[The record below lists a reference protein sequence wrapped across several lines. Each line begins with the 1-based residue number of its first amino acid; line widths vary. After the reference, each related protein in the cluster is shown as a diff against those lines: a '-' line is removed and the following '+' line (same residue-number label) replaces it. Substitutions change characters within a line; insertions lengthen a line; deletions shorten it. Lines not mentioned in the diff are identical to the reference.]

1 MLAKILKIILL
12 IIILS
17 ALFAI
22 GAFVYV
28 KSYLQESITTP
39 KTIFIPKGSTKS
51 ALKALKKSGI
61 DIGELDYYLVKMIGY
76 PQAGWIDLK
85 ETSMSRS
92 EFFVRITKSKAA
104 VKNITLIPGETKEIF
119 FEQLSKKLDLNVT
132 KLLNSYKKIAPYP
145 DGVMIAETYSVPTG
159 MSEDE
164 LIKYLVD
171 HSLEVH
177 KKLSQKFLKKY
188 DQKEWFER
196 YITTASII
204 TKEAA
209 NAKEMPLV
217 SAVIRNRLKKGMAL
231 QMDGTLNYKYQ
242 SHKKVTAKMLRD
254 DNSKFNTYKN
264 RGLPPHPICSVGVD
278 AIQAALK
285 PADVNYLYFVKSKN
299 GGHSFTNSYKTH
311 LRNIDKAR

>member
-1 MLAKILKIILL
+1 MLAKFLKFILL

-104 VKNITLIPGETKEIF
+104 VENITLIPGETKELF
-119 FEQLSKKLDLNVT
+119 FQELGSKLDLNVT
-132 KLLNSYKKIAPYP
+132 KLLNSYKKTAPYP
-145 DGVMIAETYSVPTG
+145 DGVMLAETYSIPTG

-164 LIKYLVD
+164 LVKYLVE
-171 HSLEVH
+171 HSLDVH
-177 KKLSQKFLKKY
+177 KKLSHKFLKKY
-188 DQKEWFER
+188 DEKEWFQK

-209 NAKEMPLV
+209 NSKEMPLV

-242 SHKKVTAKMLRD
+242 SHKKVTAKMLRE

-264 RGLPPHPICSVGVD
+264 RGLPPHPICSVSID
-278 AIQAALK
+278 AIEAALK

-299 GGHSFTNSYKTH
+299 GTHAFTNSYKTH
-311 LRNIDKAR
+311 LRNIEKAR